1 MLNQN
6 KLIIIIIINL
16 LILNH
21 NFFYTHNKWRLK
33 ICRRVLLNKQK
44 MLETGTIKF
53 PPKTWEE
60 VRKKKKAN
68 LGRGVLQYLEAKVE
82 HKFSP
87 ESVTADAITIFFFF
101 FSATKTVE
109 CLLSSL
115 QLIKREKLADR
126 SERG

>member
-1 MLNQN
+1 M
-6 KLIIIIIINL
+6 
-16 LILNH
+16 
-21 NFFYTHNKWRLK
+21 
-33 ICRRVLLNKQK
+33 
-44 MLETGTIKF
+44 
-53 PPKTWEE
+53 
-60 VRKKKKAN
+60 
-68 LGRGVLQYLEAKVE
+68 E